1 MQIRGLKSYDQE
13 QLDFEQWLL
22 SPLGQSLLAAE
33 NHEIASHLKHCFGVY
48 RVHVGPGADTSVQLS
63 ANMPRTI
70 LLGAHAGM
78 DTQVIMDPHNLP
90 LANDSVQALVIQHVF
105 DIAQDP
111 HDMLREAA
119 RVVMPGGR
127 MIICGFNPYSSWGM
141 WRAMRMHR
149 GYPWQ
154 YRFLSAQRLQ
164 DWLSLLNFKVVECGR
179 SFYRLPINNHKWL
192 QRTVKMERFGQGLVK
207 RFGAVYVMSAIKQE
221 TRLRNHKPSWRAKI
235 RRPQLGLAK
244 VDGQVRSRQK

>member
-1 MQIRGLKSYDQE
+1 MQIRGLTSYDQE
-13 QLDFEQWLL
+13 QLNFEEWLR
-22 SPLGQSLLAAE
+22 SPLGQALLESE
-33 NHEIASHLKHCFGVY
+33 NHELGSHLKQCFGVY
-48 RVHVGPGADTSVQLS
+48 RVHVGPGSDCAAQLS

-90 LANDSVQALVIQHVF
+90 LANNSVQALVIQHVF

-127 MIICGFNPYSSWGM
+127 MIICGFNPYSSWGL

-149 GYPWQ
+149 GYPWKN
-154 YRFLSAQRLQ
+154 RFLPAQRLQ
-164 DWLSLLNFKVVECGR
+164 DWLSLLNFKVVECSR

-192 QRTVKMERFGQGLVK
+192 QRTVKMERLGQGFAK
-207 RFGAVYVMSAIKQE
+207 RFGAVYVMSAVKQE